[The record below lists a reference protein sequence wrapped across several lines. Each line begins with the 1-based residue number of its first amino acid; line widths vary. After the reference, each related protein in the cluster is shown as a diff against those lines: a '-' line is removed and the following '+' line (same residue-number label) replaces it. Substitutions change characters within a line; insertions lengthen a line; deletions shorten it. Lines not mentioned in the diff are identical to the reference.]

1 MSAAF
6 VLTNKAADM
15 APEQDVYAPR
25 PPTAKPEFTIGTLR
39 KAIPAHCFERSLV
52 RSMSYLLLDL
62 VGVAVLFYLSTWIDR
77 LVTNP
82 WLAYGVA
89 WPLYWF
95 WQGAICTG
103 VWVVAH
109 ECGHGAFSKWTWV
122 NDLVGLVA
130 HSCLLVP
137 YYSWKHSHR
146 RHHSNTGSVA
156 KDEVFVPCKDESE
169 VVLMRYTWYT
179 MGAVAVQQLL
189 GWPMYLF
196 FNASGREYSR
206 WASHFD
212 PTSPIFSKRE
222 RVEVVISDLAIGVVL
237 WGLYIL
243 SQSFGWPWLI
253 KTYVI
258 PYLFVNFW
266 LVMITYLQHTHPNLP
281 HYEDEEWDWLR
292 GALATVDRSYGILDY
307 FFHHIADTHVA
318 HHLFS
323 GMPHYHAEE
332 ATAAIK
338 PILGAYY
345 NQDKRNVMCALWE
358 EVSTCH
364 WVAPE
369 QQGSGVLW
377 FKSTGKEDYIR
388 VNSKQE

>member
-1 MSAAF
+1 
-6 VLTNKAADM
+6 
-15 APEQDVYAPR
+15 
-25 PPTAKPEFTIGTLR
+25 
-39 KAIPAHCFERSLV
+39 
-52 RSMSYLLLDL
+52 
-62 VGVAVLFYLSTWIDR
+62 
-77 LVTNP
+77 
-82 WLAYGVA
+82 
-89 WPLYWF
+89 
-95 WQGAICTG
+95 
-103 VWVVAH
+103 
-109 ECGHGAFSKWTWV
+109 
-122 NDLVGLVA
+122 
-130 HSCLLVP
+130 
-137 YYSWKHSHR
+137 
-146 RHHSNTGSVA
+146 VA